1 MILSGQLGKAPG
13 APFAGKDLSRHDS
26 GKVITERR

>member
-1 MILSGQLGKAPG
+1 VLLSSQLGKTPG
-13 APFAGKDLSRHDS
+13 TPFAGKDLSWHDS